1 MSMDSSPD
9 SKVNIL
15 LVDDREENLV
25 ALESVLNDLGQNL
38 IMAQSGRE
46 ALKQLLVHEFAVILL
61 DVQMP
66 DINGFETAA
75 LIRERERSQHTPIVF
90 LTAINKSDFHVTQ
103 GYSVGAID
111 YLFKPIVPEVLKA
124 KVSAF
129 VDLAKKQKELQ
140 EEIRQRQVAEEEVR
154 QLNAD
159 LERRVSERTA
169 ALRTANKDL
178 KSEIAERKQL
188 EKALHQRAEALAE
201 ADRRKDEFL
210 AMLAH
215 ELRNPLVPIISASS
229 VIEQSEAASESLRRQ
244 CDIVSRQSRHLA
256 RLVDD
261 LLDVSRI
268 THGKIELRKKQIELG
283 PVIEQAIESSKP
295 LIEDRNHR
303 LWVTVPDQDIFLNAD
318 AARVQQIVSNLL
330 NNAVKYTD
338 PGGQIRLIVEL
349 AEDNAEVEIHVVDTG
364 VGIAPEMLPRVFDL
378 FAQADRSLDR
388 TQGGLGIGLT
398 MVANLVNLHGGRV
411 EARSEGRS
419 RGSEFIV
426 RLPVLSLKEVEE
438 NQAETSLTS
447 KDLLN
452 AFLEARQGD
461 LKVLVIEDNRDAS
474 DSLRDMLEIFGH
486 QVELAANG
494 YAGLDAAR
502 QFRPNIVLCDIGL
515 PGMDGYEVARRLRK
529 EPELGNMVL
538 VALTGYGQEEDRRK
552 TYEAGFDLH
561 LVKPVDP
568 EKLQGLLET
577 YSPLAGIS

>member
-1 MSMDSSPD
+1 MDSVSQSDD

-15 LVDDREENLV
+15 LVDDREENLI

-38 IMAQSGRE
+38 VMAQSGRE
-46 ALKQLLVHEFAVILL
+46 ALKQLLTQEFAVILL

-124 KVSAF
+124 KVAAF

-140 EEIRQRQVAEEEVR
+140 EEIRQRQIAEEEVR

-159 LERRVSERTA
+159 LERRVNERTA
-169 ALRTANKDL
+169 ALRTANKEL
-178 KSEIAERKQL
+178 KNEINERKQL
-188 EKALHQRAEALAE
+188 EKALHQRAEALAD

-215 ELRNPLVPIISASS
+215 ELRNPLVPIINASA
-229 VIEQSEAASESLRRQ
+229 VIEQSETASESLKRQ
-244 CDIVSRQSRHLA
+244 CDVVSRQARHLA

-295 LIEDRNHR
+295 LIEARGHR
-303 LWVTVPDQDIFLNAD
+303 LWVTVPDQKIFLHAD
-318 AARVQQIVSNLL
+318 ETRIQQIISNLL

-349 AEDNAEVEIHVVDTG
+349 DGNEVEIHVIDTG

-378 FAQADRSLDR
+378 FSQADRSLER
-388 TQGGLGIGLT
+388 SQGGLGIGLT
-398 MVANLVNLHGGRV
+398 MVASLVKLHGGRV
-411 EARSEGRS
+411 DAHSEGRG
-419 RGSEFIV
+419 RGSEFILH
-426 RLPVLSLKEVEE
+426 LPVLSVEEVEQNE
-438 NQAETSLTS
+438 VETSIT
-447 KDLLN
+447 DQDMLN
-452 AFLEARQGD
+452 AFLAARQGE

-474 DSLRDMLEIFGH
+474 DSLRDMLEIFGY
-486 QVELAANG
+486 QVELAYTG
-494 YAGLDAAR
+494 PLGLEAAR
-502 QFRPNIVLCDIGL
+502 KFQPDIVLCDIGL
-515 PGMDGYEVARRLRK
+515 PGMDGYEVAQRLRQ
-529 EPELGNMVL
+529 EPELGNVVL

-568 EKLQGLLET
+568 EKLQNLLET